1 MGIREMNPWNSE
13 MSPKMPVLSLILAV
27 VLLSPGAVLADPAAS
42 SAAVKLYNCDGV
54 LRNLPCGEKQ
64 TISKSSD
71 AERQKRAYLSEKRS
85 LVHNLTMSRLRAK
98 EEYDVDVDI
107 GSARDICNS
116 ADSPIEDCRAEA
128 ERLQGV
134 IVERTAKLK
143 SVKEKERANALQEEA
158 NRLQQERNEIEANKP
173 NVTVI
178 QQYPVVRRPYP
189 PRPYPPGVYPPGVYP
204 PQPNPLPGYP
214 GVGPRPFP
222 PPPVIQGGSGVN
234 IDVNIR

>member
-1 MGIREMNPWNSE
+1 MGLNIGLISL
-13 MSPKMPVLSLILAV
+13 VLSAFLLFCG
-27 VLLSPGAVLADPAAS
+27 LSPGAVLADPAAS
-42 SAAVKLYNCDGV
+42 SAGVSLYNCDGV

-64 TISKSSD
+64 TVSRSSD

-85 LVHNLTMSRLRAK
+85 LIHNLTMSRLRAK
-98 EEYDVDVDI
+98 EEYDIDVDI
-107 GSARDICNS
+107 GSARDICNN
-116 ADSPIEDCRAEA
+116 ADSPIEECRAEA

-134 IVERTAKLK
+134 IIERTAKLK
-143 SVKEKERANALQEEA
+143 SAKEKERANALQEEA

-178 QQYPVVRRPYP
+178 QQYPIVRRPYP
-189 PRPYPPGVYPPGVYP
+189 PPPYH
-204 PQPNPLPGYP
+204 PQPSPLPGYP
-214 GVGPRPFP
+214 GIGPRPFP